1 MTIKLDTL
9 FKHAI
14 ELAARRGEYT
24 GDMLFK
30 AEIEPDITIYA
41 RISDRSE
48 VLIYTK
54 KGSSVYHGWDDFNSR
69 VTTGHFS
76 DGAWVNAIEQAYAD
90 L

>member
-9 FKHAI
+9 FNHAI
-14 ELAARRGEYT
+14 ELAARRGEYNE
-24 GDMLFK
+24 DMLFK
-30 AEIEPDITIYA
+30 AEIEPDIAIYA

-48 VLIYTK
+48 VLIYNK
-54 KGSSVYHGWDDFNSR
+54 KGTVYHGWDDFNSR

-76 DGAWVNAIEQAYAD
+76 DGAWVEAIEQAYAD